1 MKTAFIAFLA
11 GALMLSAAQAGD
23 RTMSKRIDALM
34 SALNV
39 EQASDKVLPN
49 RTAGG
54 LSGLKY
60 KKTGALTVS
69 HRQALEDGEND
80 TDDELIFSNDKGEA
94 KAFGK
99 VKYRKTAKAA
109 QLALFE
115 ELAMNSLPMNLLFE
129 RYEID
134 KKGPGDLCIAD
145 KLKERVYF
153 IRGNVA
159 VSVRSKD
166 TEVNAQELAR
176 QMDQILVEGNE
187 K

>member
-1 MKTAFIAFLA
+1 MKTAYVALLV
-11 GALMLSAAQAGD
+11 GVLMLSTAEAGD
-23 RTMSKRIDALM
+23 ETMSKRSDALM

-39 EQASDKVLPN
+39 EQARDTVLSD
-49 RTAGG
+49 RTESG
-54 LSGLKY
+54 LSGLKF
-60 KKTGALTVS
+60 KMVGALTVS

-80 TDDELIFSNDKGEA
+80 IDDELTFSNDKGVA

-99 VKYRKTAKAA
+99 VKYRKTSKAA

-115 ELAMNSLPMNLLFE
+115 DLAMNSLPMNLLLE

-145 KLKERVYF
+145 KLKERVHF

-159 VSVRSKD
+159 VSVRSED
-166 TEVNAQELAR
+166 AEVNAKELAR
-176 QMDQILVEGNE
+176 HMDQVLVEGN
-187 K
+187 

>member
-1 MKTAFIAFLA
+1 MKTALIALLV

-39 EQASDKVLPN
+39 EQASEKVLPN

-60 KKTGALTVS
+60 KKTGALTVR
-69 HRQALEDGEND
+69 HRQASEDGEND

-109 QLALFE
+109 QVALFE
-115 ELAMNSLPMNLLFE
+115 ELAMNSLPMNLLLE

-134 KKGPGDLCIAD
+134 KKGPGDLCVTD
-145 KLKERVYF
+145 KLKDRIHF

-159 VSVRSKD
+159 VSVRSED
-166 TEVNAQELAR
+166 AEVNAKELAR
-176 QMDQILVEGNE
+176 QMDQVLIEGNQ
-187 K
+187 